1 MAKILLDSTLLVE
14 GEREQFDLG
23 GWALAQGHEILIC
36 DAGVTEFLAGRP
48 VKDPGKEAR
57 WRRYWETFVSQLP
70 SVELDRAVC
79 EKAGELLAD
88 ARRAGK
94 TVPLGDGLHGAV
106 AVLENLQVATVD
118 TDHFDD
124 LGVKNFNPLKK
135 PAMK

>member
-1 MAKILLDSTLLVE
+1 VARILLDSTLLVE

-23 GWALAQGHEILIC
+23 TWALTHDHEILIC
-36 DAGVTEFLAGRP
+36 DAGVVEYLAGCP
-48 VKDPGKEAR
+48 VKDRGKEAR

-70 SVELDRAVC
+70 SVALDRAVC

-88 ARRAGK
+88 ARRVGK

-106 AVLENLQVATVD
+106 AVLEHLQVATVD

-124 LGVKNFNPLKK
+124 LGVKNINPLTK
-135 PAMK
+135 PAAG